1 MGTKPPTVA
10 ARPSRLEQLGAGM
23 PTAQAPQCE
32 ALLGIARDF
41 WADVRENC
49 PRCNDEGGTCL
60 ADVVLTA
67 ATERR
72 LPS

>member
-1 MGTKPPTVA
+1 MGTKLPIAPA
-10 ARPSRLEQLGAGM
+10 KPSRLKTVEAGM
-23 PTAQAPQCE
+23 ATAQAPQCE

-41 WADVRENC
+41 WADVQDNC

-67 ATERR
+67 AAERR